1 MYLTILQICK
11 HTQEEYIAKRSVN
24 QLKAYEMSQKQ
35 LFSDEHETLDSRL
48 LHIIFYTFQMWS
60 YSSRGSSNSCASSD
74 LVGILNIISSYFC
87 KTSLKKIP
95 FARNEIV

>member
-1 MYLTILQICK
+1 MMYLTILQICK

-48 LHIIFYTFQMWS
+48 LHIFTLFKCGVILPVGLRIVVQAAIWL
-60 YSSRGSSNSCASSD
+60 AS
-74 LVGILNIISSYFC
+74 
-87 KTSLKKIP
+87 
-95 FARNEIV
+95 